1 MIARINKN
9 NINRASSKEFHFSPP
24 VLIFSD
30 LKSFPLCFFQL
41 LKYFTQSFFL
51 GLGHFLILN
60 NDKNQMAYVIFLW
73 KSFLLNL
80 KTLYLEEE
88 VYFSFIK
95 LPQKYSH

>member
-9 NINRASSKEFHFSPP
+9 NISRALSKEFHFSLP

-41 LKYFTQSFFL
+41 LKYFIQCFFL

-95 LPQKYSH
+95 LPH